1 LQLAQLHTAQG
12 VEYRAG
18 DAFIGRLVWLD
29 ARSGERQ
36 AGWWLEVPSGRAELL
51 YEAPDE
57 FPPGP
62 GRARR
67 HSQSAAEGFAELIL
81 SDRAAGLLD
90 RCLA

>member
-1 LQLAQLHTAQG
+1 LELAQLHTVEG

-18 DAFIGRLVWLD
+18 DTLIGRLVWLD

-36 AGWWLEVPSGRAELL
+36 AGWWLEVPFGRAELL
-51 YEAPDE
+51 YEAPNE
-57 FPPGP
+57 LPLGL

-67 HSQSAAEGFAELIL
+67 QSQSAAEGFAELML

-90 RCLA
+90 LCLA